1 MTKHKTNE
9 NIILNMIVPD
19 SDGNKVGKSQMPPTI
34 LAIMIIVLLIL
45 ISSPFGL
52 AGIYSYTGVLLLATF
67 KCTTLKKGW
76 WFSQT
81 PAVGAENRKT

>member
-1 MTKHKTNE
+1 
-9 NIILNMIVPD
+9 MIVPD

-76 WFSQT
+76 WFSQR